1 MIMIYSVCA
10 LFIDEV
16 YFHDTTNSNGIIID
30 RVPPRKKV
38 SAQRKCFYCD
48 RLGKCFN
55 LDHKVD
61 AVTALP
67 SSRWPYGPDSAWGS
81 IETATSLYNGNSLCV
96 WGSLQSSPCL
106 DESHVFLFSLMLI
119 YRPLT
124 GQLMGQ
130 IEIRTC
136 GIQSGLDYILYQHM
150 C

>member
-61 AVTALP
+61 AVFPMAIWSEFCMGQYRDGDHREDTP
-67 SSRWPYGPDSAWGS
+67 HF
-81 IETATSLYNGNSLCV
+81 ITATPYAYGVVYNLA
-96 WGSLQSSPCL
+96 
-106 DESHVFLFSLMLI
+106 HA
-119 YRPLT
+119 
-124 GQLMGQ
+124 
-130 IEIRTC
+130 
-136 GIQSGLDYILYQHM
+136 
-150 C
+150 

>member
-55 LDHKVD
+55 L
-61 AVTALP
+61 
-67 SSRWPYGPDSAWGS
+67 GP
-81 IETATSLYNGNSLCV
+81 ITATSS
-96 WGSLQSSPCL
+96 WGKVVNNLAQTGLQLTCSSIKP
-106 DESHVFLFSLMLI
+106 I
-119 YRPLT
+119 YRPVLVHLWA
-124 GQLMGQ
+124 QLKSKHVGD
-130 IEIRTC
+130 
-136 GIQSGLDYILYQHM
+136 SHV
-150 C
+150 